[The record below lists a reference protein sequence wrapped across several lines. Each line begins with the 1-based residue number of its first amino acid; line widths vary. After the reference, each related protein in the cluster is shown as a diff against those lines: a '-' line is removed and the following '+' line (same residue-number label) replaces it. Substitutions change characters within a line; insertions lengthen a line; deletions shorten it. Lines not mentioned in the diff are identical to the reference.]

1 MRLNISHSIITI
13 IFFSLLTFT
22 LNAQIAREKQ
32 AIIQKAFPKNNANGA
47 PANDSTGG
55 VWPEFGDLFFEKN
68 GKQYWLAT
76 YTQITG
82 PTREFYR
89 LFELRLDSGDLKEV
103 TQEMLGGY
111 YDVEGINPPYYY
123 EDIDN
128 DGIKDILIIDHG
140 KEADPDFRK
149 WKTFNVYFKGT
160 SVGFKKIEITGLT
173 DIKAYYHGHAVADFD
188 NDGDLDIAVSGSFI
202 GVQIFKNEGGGQFMQ
217 MQVGQARGNFAP
229 FSLKFINTD
238 NDPELELL
246 GPPYRDFFV
255 NGQPQAQCYLLNL
268 VNNVWEVGNFAQIGP
283 FKNGELWGSAQIFTF
298 PSKTRSKPDLIF
310 RAEGQLNSN
319 SNWYSKYYSNDLIK
333 FDTILPLKSTYFDTS
348 LFYYIDPKKVDLNFD
363 GDDDLVFK
371 EFNYGGPRHPLNE
384 RIWLNDGKNRFNPST
399 IKFDSL
405 LSKQMYLF
413 VKTDTIKKYNLYM
426 TVNDKYINNN
436 TTKVI
441 YTRFDS
447 LVYPIKTEFNVKLCE
462 GETTKTQLIKVPIGM
477 SVVKQAQKGKITI
490 SDSTATYTSNNV
502 GIDTVSFKLK
512 NDFFESPEY
521 KIIYNNIAKP
531 TAPNISRDTANNLVS
546 SAVNSK
552 WYKDGTAISD
562 SSQKIKPTSA
572 GSYTVSSTQNGCSSV
587 QSTAYYYLV
596 TDIIKLNSDEFI
608 KLAPNP
614 FQGILHF
621 DFNIRG
627 IQKLNIEVFDI
638 TTGNKLITI
647 QDQQAGQSLNFSQ
660 LNPGT
665 FIIRVSSRDNKI
677 DHKFKLVKM

>member
-1 MRLNISHSIITI
+1 MILKRILTLVVIIVFPIITY
-13 IFFSLLTFT
+13 
-22 LNAQIAREKQ
+22 AQIVREKQ
-32 AIIQKAFPKNNANGA
+32 AIIQKAFPKNNINGA
-47 PANDSTGG
+47 PANDTTGG

-82 PTREFYR
+82 PTKEFYR
-89 LFELRLDSGDLKEV
+89 LFELKLDSGYLKEV
-103 TQEMLGGY
+103 TQEMLGSY
-111 YDVEGINPPYYY
+111 YDVEGLNAPYYF

-128 DGIKDILIIDHG
+128 DGIKDILVIDHG
-140 KEADPDFRK
+140 KEADPD
-149 WKTFNVYFKGT
+149 WKNWKAFNVFFKGT
-160 SVGFKKIEITGLT
+160 ANGFKKTEIIGLT
-173 DIKAYYHGHAVADFD
+173 DIKAYYHGHDVADFD
-188 NDGDLDIAVSGSFI
+188 NDGDLDIAVSGSVGI
-202 GVQIFKNEGGGQFMQ
+202 KIFKNDGNGVFSVMQ
-217 MQVGQARGNFAP
+217 MGQAKGNFAP

-255 NGQPQAQCYLLNL
+255 NGKPQAQCFLLDL
-268 VNNVWEVGNFAQIGP
+268 NNNKWEVGFFAQVGP
-283 FKNGELWGSAQIFTF
+283 FENGELWGSAQIFTF
-298 PSKTRSKPDLIF
+298 PSKTRTKPDLLF

-319 SNWYSKYYSNDLIK
+319 SGWYSKFYSNDLIR
-333 FDTILPLKSTYFDTS
+333 FDTIMALKSAYHDTS
-348 LFYYIDPKKVDLNFD
+348 LFFYIDPKKVDINFD
-363 GDDDLVFK
+363 GDEDLVFK
-371 EFNYGGPRHPLNE
+371 EYNYGGAKHPLNE

-405 LSKQMYLF
+405 LSKQMYLY
-413 VKTDTIKKYNLYM
+413 VKTDTAKKYHLYM
-426 TVNDKYINNN
+426 TVNDQYINNY
-436 TTKVI
+436 TTKAI
-441 YTRFDS
+441 YNRFDS
-447 LVYPIKTEFNVKLCE
+447 LVFPINTEFNVKLCE

-477 SVVKQAQKGKITI
+477 SIVKQAQKGKITI
-490 SDSTATYTSNNV
+490 ADSTATYTANNI

-521 KIIYNNIAKP
+521 RIIYNNIAKP
-531 TAPNISRDTANNLVS
+531 TTPTISRDTANNLVS
-546 SAVNSK
+546 SAINAK

-562 SSQKIKPTSA
+562 TAQKIKPSGA
-572 GSYTVSSTQNGCSSV
+572 GSYTVSTNQNGCTSV
-587 QSTAYYYLV
+587 QSAAYYYLV
-596 TDIIKLNSDEFI
+596 TDIINLSADEFI

-627 IQKLNIEVFDI
+627 VQKLNIEVFDI

-677 DHKFKLVKM
+677 DHKFKLLKM

>member
-1 MRLNISHSIITI
+1 MRLKFSHSIITI
-13 IFFSLLTFT
+13 LFFSLLTFN

-32 AIIQKAFPKNNANGA
+32 AIIQKAFPKNNINGA
-47 PANDSTGG
+47 PANDTTGG

-82 PTREFYR
+82 PTKEFYR
-89 LFELRLDSGDLKEV
+89 LFELKLDSGYIKEV

-111 YDVEGINPPYYY
+111 YDVEGLNAPYYF

-128 DGIKDILIIDHG
+128 DGIKDILVIDHG
-140 KEADPDFRK
+140 KEADPDFKK
-149 WKTFNVYFKGT
+149 WGTFNIFFKGT
-160 SVGFKKIEITGLT
+160 STGFKKTDIIGLT
-173 DIKAYYHGHAVADFD
+173 DIKAYYHGHDVADFD

-202 GVQIFKNEGGGQFMQ
+202 GVKVFKNDGNGKFTQ
-217 MQVGQARGNFAP
+217 MSVGQAKGNFAP

-255 NGQPQAQCYLLNL
+255 NGKPQAQCFLLDL
-268 VNNVWEVGNFAQIGP
+268 NNNKWEVGFFAQVGP
-283 FKNGELWGSAQIFTF
+283 FENGELWGSAQIFTF
-298 PSKTRSKPDLIF
+298 PSKTRTKPDLLF

-319 SNWYSKYYSNDLIK
+319 SGWYSKFYSNDLIR
-333 FDTILPLKSTYFDTS
+333 FDTILPLKSAYYDTS
-348 LFYYIDPKKVDLNFD
+348 LFFYIDPKKVDIDFD
-363 GDDDLVFK
+363 GNADLVFK
-371 EFNYGGPRHPLNE
+371 EYNYGGPRHPLNE
-384 RIWLNDGKNRFNPST
+384 RFWINDGKNRFNPST

-405 LSKQMYLF
+405 LSKQMYLY
-413 VKTDTIKKYNLYM
+413 VKTDTAKKYHLYM
-426 TVNDKYINNN
+426 LVNDQYINNN

-441 YTRFDS
+441 FNRFDS
-447 LVYPIKTEFNVKLCE
+447 LVFPINTEFNVKLCE

-477 SVVKQAQKGKITI
+477 SIVKQAQKGKITI
-490 SDSTATYTSNNV
+490 ADSTATYTANNI

-521 KIIYNNIAKP
+521 RIIYNNIAKP
-531 TAPNISRDTANNLVS
+531 TTPTISRDTANNLVS
-546 SAVNSK
+546 SAVNAK

-562 SSQKIKPTSA
+562 TTQKIKPSGA
-572 GSYTVSSTQNGCSSV
+572 GSYTVSTNQNGCTSV
-587 QSTAYYYLV
+587 QSAAYYYLV
-596 TDIIKLNSDEFI
+596 TDIINLSADEFI

-627 IQKLNIEVFDI
+627 VQKLNIEVFDI